1 MFGRDVLMFQ
11 NLKVVCDLI
20 SANHDLL
27 CDVCVLCLVQAM
39 CLVEMCCDCFMD
51 IWMSAWLCQKLA
63 VKLSSGELLA
73 VLIPKV

>member
-20 SANHDLL
+20 SANPDLL
-27 CDVCVLCLVQAM
+27 CDVCVLRLVQAM